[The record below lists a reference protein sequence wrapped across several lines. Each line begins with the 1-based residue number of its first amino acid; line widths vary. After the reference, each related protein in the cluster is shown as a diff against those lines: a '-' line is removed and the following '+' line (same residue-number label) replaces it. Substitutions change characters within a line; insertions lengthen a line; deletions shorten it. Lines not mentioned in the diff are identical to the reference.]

1 MATSPSFDTKEDRG
15 HVGGLVKCCS
25 DDVFYFHGGK
35 EKKAIGRKKK

>member
-15 HVGGLVKCCS
+15 HVGGLVKCS
-25 DDVFYFHGGK
+25 DHVFYFHGGK